1 MRRAVLGLGVL
12 LPLGCHPS
20 VVPSEQPVA
29 AVGQL
34 PPATVTTNHPPAP
47 EPTRP
52 ASPQGPA
59 GTWDW
64 LYRGT
69 TQQGDLRIE
78 EEEWHLAVQG
88 TQLSGDY
95 LRQVTTLS
103 LDQKPF
109 RCNGL
114 LGFLVTTRV
123 RLRGEL
129 VGDTV
134 RLQETAVEQQ
144 KSPCSD
150 DQRLPK
156 TYDGVVAADA
166 IVLRWPGGEQQLLRR
181 PADSK
186 LPSLTP
192 PQGESVE
199 RLSAAELH
207 LTGVWEWQAR
217 ASGVTYGESEGDEV
231 SETEEW
237 HLIDLGGKLA
247 GYYDRIVERS
257 RSKGVF
263 ACSGT
268 AHSRSVT
275 RYTLRGRRTGDHFFL
290 NEQDY
295 KAEPSACDNG
305 GRRID
310 TYRGTILPMQR
321 LLIEWSGGQ
330 QLLNR
335 RRE

>member
-1 MRRAVLGLGVL
+1 MRRLVLVLGVL
-12 LPLGCHPS
+12 GPLGCHPS
-20 VVPSEQPVA
+20 VMPSDQPV
-29 AVGQL
+29 VSVHRL
-34 PPATVTTNHPPAP
+34 PQTQTQTQTPAQEPAL
-47 EPTRP
+47 P
-52 ASPQGPA
+52 ASPQGLA

-78 EEEWHLAVQG
+78 EEEWHLSQQG
-88 TQLSGDY
+88 TKLSGDY

-103 LDQKPF
+103 LDQRPF

-123 RLRGEL
+123 RLHGEL
-129 VGDTV
+129 QGDKV
-134 RLQETAVEQQ
+134 HLQETAVEQQ
-144 KSPCSD
+144 KNPCSD
-150 DQRLPK
+150 DPLRPK
-156 TYDGVVAADA
+156 TYEGTLADGKLS
-166 IVLRWPGGEQQLLRR
+166 LRWPGGEQQLLRR

-192 PQGESVE
+192 PQGESAE

-217 ASGVTYGESEGDEV
+217 ASGVTYGESESEEV

-237 HLIDLGGKLA
+237 HLVDLGGKLA

-257 RSKGVF
+257 RSKGIF
-263 ACSGT
+263 ACSGSSR
-268 AHSRSVT
+268 SRSVT

-295 KAEPSACDNG
+295 KAEPSPCDNG

-330 QLLNR
+330 QILKR

>member
-1 MRRAVLGLGVL
+1 MRRFLLGFVGF

-20 VVPSEQPVA
+20 VVPADPPVA
-29 AVGQL
+29 SVSRL
-34 PPATVTTNHPPAP
+34 PQTQTPLPTQEPALPAP
-47 EPTRP
+47 
-52 ASPQGPA
+52 PQGLA

-78 EEEWHLAVQG
+78 EEEWHLSQQG

-123 RLRGEL
+123 RLHGEL
-129 VGDTV
+129 LGDKV
-134 RLQETAVEQQ
+134 RLQETVIEQQ

-150 DQRLPK
+150 EPLRPK
-156 TYDGVVAADA
+156 TYEGTLADGKLS
-166 IVLRWPGGEQQLLRR
+166 LRWPGGEQQLLRR

-192 PQGESVE
+192 PQQESVE

-207 LTGVWEWQAR
+207 LTGVWEWQAL
-217 ASGVTYGESEGDEV
+217 SSSVTYGESESVKV

-237 HLIDLGGKLA
+237 HLVDLGGKLA

-257 RSKGVF
+257 RSKGIF

-268 AHSRSVT
+268 ARSRSVT
-275 RYTLRGRRTGDHFFL
+275 RYTLRGRRTGSHFFL

-295 KAEPSACDNG
+295 KAEPSPCDNG